1 LKITNGS
8 FTFETNGSAELAVIA
23 LAVSV
28 AGIVAIKV
36 VDNVIHP
43 LVKRVDFPEVLKSLN
58 FNFPGKKIKAT
69 ES

>member
-1 LKITNGS
+1 MTNGN
-8 FTFETNGSAELAVIA
+8 FTFDSNGSAELAVIA

-28 AGIVAIKV
+28 VGVVAIKV

-43 LVKRVDFPEVLKSLN
+43 LVKKVDFPEVLKSFN
-58 FNFPGKKIKAT
+58 FNFPGKKIKET